1 MITIPRKIREV
12 RIAGVK
18 SDEILYTM
26 TKNKM
31 YKVNGT
37 AEAMFD
43 NYLLTKDKKS
53 FGPMFKQLTAC
64 KDYPLGI
71 DFEDFVDACYSRVGK
86 PN

>member
-18 SDEILYTM
+18 SDKILYSM
-26 TKNKM
+26 THNKL
-31 YKVNGT
+31 YELNGT
-37 AEAMFD
+37 AEAIFD
-43 NYLLTKDKKS
+43 NYLQTKDKKS

-71 DFEDFVDACYSRVGK
+71 DFEDFVDACYNKVGK
-86 PN
+86 QN